1 MIRILLADD
10 HPIVREGLRALLET
24 QADFE
29 IIAEAANGGE
39 ALHLTSELQPDIIL
53 LDLEMPIMDGV
64 ETIRRL
70 RDFSRHRSHTIHII
84 VFTAF
89 DNDERIID
97 ALQAGANG
105 YLLKDA
111 PREEIFNAI
120 RVTMQG
126 GSLLQPIVAS
136 KLLRHMGQHGMP
148 QISAGRAV
156 SPKDQTQTSSLLG
169 TNPHRQR
176 GFDSTAAQSGGVQG
190 AGMHRYRVPP
200 IETLTERELEVLHL
214 LAQGMPNKEIA
225 AQLTISER
233 TAKFHVSSIMGKL
246 GATNRTEAVS
256 LAAQKGLI
264 TLHS

>member
-10 HPIVREGLRALLET
+10 HPIVREGLRAVLET

-29 IIAEAANGGE
+29 VIAEAANGEE
-39 ALHLTSELQPDIIL
+39 AKRMVAELKPDIL
-53 LDLEMPIMDGV
+53 LIDLEMPVVDGV
-64 ETIRRL
+64 ETIRAL
-70 RDFSRHRSHTIHII
+70 RNLEVAPRTI

-89 DNDERIID
+89 DNDERIIH
-97 ALQAGANG
+97 AVQAGANG
-105 YLLKDA
+105 YLLKGA
-111 PREEIFNAI
+111 PRDEIFNAI

-136 KLLRHMGQHGMP
+136 KLLRHMGQLP
-148 QISAGRAV
+148 QNASG
-156 SPKDQTQTSSLLG
+156 SS
-169 TNPHRQR
+169 TPNSN
-176 GFDSTAAQSGGVQG
+176 FSGLP
-190 AGMHRYRVPP
+190 M
-200 IETLTERELEVLHL
+200 ETLTERELEVLNL

-225 AQLTISER
+225 SHLVISER

-264 TLHS
+264 TLRA

>member
-24 QADFE
+24 QPDFE
-29 IIAEAANGGE
+29 IIAEAANGDE
-39 ALHLTSELQPDIIL
+39 TLRLTSELQPDIIL
-53 LDLEMPIMDGV
+53 LDLEMPLMDGV
-64 ETIRRL
+64 EAIRRL
-70 RDFSRHRSHTIHII
+70 RRHISSPHTIHII

-111 PREEIFNAI
+111 PREDIFNAI

-136 KLLRHMGQHGMP
+136 KLLRHMGQHGLSP
-148 QISAGRAV
+148 QEAAARIASHSTPPSAPAGTGV
-156 SPKDQTQTSSLLG
+156 SSY
-169 TNPHRQR
+169 R
-176 GFDSTAAQSGGVQG
+176 GPSVE
-190 AGMHRYRVPP
+190 V
-200 IETLTERELEVLHL
+200 LTERELEVLRL

-225 AQLTISER
+225 AQLVISER

-246 GATNRTEAVS
+246 GATNRTEAVA
-256 LAAQKGLI
+256 LAAQRGLI
-264 TLHS
+264 TLRS

>member
-10 HPIVREGLRALLET
+10 HPIVREGLRAVLET
-24 QADFE
+24 QPDFE
-29 IIAEAANGGE
+29 VIGSPEQAASGDE
-39 ALHLTSELQPDIIL
+39 ALRLALELQPDILL
-53 LDLEMPIMDGV
+53 LDLEMPVMDGV

-70 RDFSRHRSHTIHII
+70 RQHPRYGEGFHPRII

-89 DNDERIID
+89 DNDERIIA
-97 ALQAGANG
+97 ALEAGANG
-105 YLLKDA
+105 YLLKGA
-111 PREEIFNAI
+111 PREDIFNAI

-126 GSLLQPIVAS
+126 GSLLQPVIAS
-136 KLLRHMGQHGMP
+136 KLLRHVGQQH
-148 QISAGRAV
+148 
-156 SPKDQTQTSSLLG
+156 TSS
-169 TNPHRQR
+169 
-176 GFDSTAAQSGGVQG
+176 
-190 AGMHRYRVPP
+190 PP
-200 IETLTERELEVLHL
+200 APLHSASYETLTERELEVLDL

-225 AQLTISER
+225 AHLTISER

>member
-10 HPIVREGLRALLET
+10 HPIVREGLRAVLET
-24 QADFE
+24 QPDFE
-29 IIAEAANGGE
+29 VVGTPQQAASGDE
-39 ALHLTSELQPDIIL
+39 ALRLALELRPDILL
-53 LDLEMPIMDGV
+53 LDLEMPVMDGV

-70 RDFSRHRSHTIHII
+70 RQQSQQSQPGISRDRQASPRII

-89 DNDERIID
+89 DNDERIIA
-97 ALQAGANG
+97 ALEAGANG
-105 YLLKDA
+105 YLLKGA

-126 GSLLQPIVAS
+126 GSLLQPLIAS
-136 KLLRHMGQHGMP
+136 KLLRHVGQY
-148 QISAGRAV
+148 SERTTTT
-156 SPKDQTQTSSLLG
+156 SPALLE
-169 TNPHRQR
+169 P
-176 GFDSTAAQSGGVQG
+176 
-190 AGMHRYRVPP
+190 
-200 IETLTERELEVLHL
+200 LTERELEVLAL

-225 AQLTISER
+225 ARLVISER

>member
-24 QADFE
+24 QTDFK
-29 IIAEAANGGE
+29 IIAEAANGEE
-39 ALHLTSELQPDIIL
+39 ALHLTAQLQPDIIL
-53 LDLEMPIMDGV
+53 LDLEMPLMDGV
-64 ETIRRL
+64 AAIRRL
-70 RDFSRHRSHTIHII
+70 RQLSSRTTASSAAPLMHTIHII

-111 PREEIFNAI
+111 PRDDIFNAI

-136 KLLRHMGQHGMP
+136 KLLRHMGQHAMSP
-148 QISAGRAV
+148 QEAAARIASSHH
-156 SPKDQTQTSSLLG
+156 SPSTS
-169 TNPHRQR
+169 T
-176 GFDSTAAQSGGVQG
+176 V
-190 AGMHRYRVPP
+190 VPLYKGP
-200 IETLTERELEVLHL
+200 SVETLTERELEVLHL

-256 LAAQKGLI
+256 LAAQRGLI

>member
-10 HPIVREGLRALLET
+10 HPIVREGLRAVLET
-24 QADFE
+24 QPDFE
-29 IIAEAANGGE
+29 IIGTPEQAANGDE
-39 ALHLTSELQPDIIL
+39 ALHLALELQPDILL
-53 LDLEMPIMDGV
+53 LDLEMPVMDGV

-70 RDFSRHRSHTIHII
+70 RQHLRMHPSKGDLVRPRVI

-89 DNDERIID
+89 DNDERIIA
-97 ALQAGANG
+97 ALEAGANG
-105 YLLKDA
+105 YLLKGA
-111 PREEIFNAI
+111 PREDIFNAI

-126 GSLLQPIVAS
+126 GSLLQPVIAS
-136 KLLRHMGQHGMP
+136 KLLRHVGQ
-148 QISAGRAV
+148 QNTSRSAD
-156 SPKDQTQTSSLLG
+156 SLHSTS
-169 TNPHRQR
+169 
-176 GFDSTAAQSGGVQG
+176 
-190 AGMHRYRVPP
+190 Y
-200 IETLTERELEVLHL
+200 ETLTERELEVLAL

-225 AQLTISER
+225 AHLTISER

>member
-10 HPIVREGLRALLET
+10 HPIVREGLRAVLET
-24 QADFE
+24 QPDFE
-29 IIAEAANGGE
+29 VVGTPQQAANGDE
-39 ALHLTSELQPDIIL
+39 ALRLALELAPDILL
-53 LDLEMPIMDGV
+53 LDLEMPVMDGV

-70 RDFSRHRSHTIHII
+70 QQQFRQSTLKGRQQCPRII

-89 DNDERIID
+89 DNDERIIA
-97 ALQAGANG
+97 ALEAGANG
-105 YLLKDA
+105 YLLKGA

-126 GSLLQPIVAS
+126 GSLLQPVIAS
-136 KLLRHMGQHGMP
+136 KLLRHMGQ
-148 QISAGRAV
+148 Q
-156 SPKDQTQTSSLLG
+156 
-169 TNPHRQR
+169 QR
-176 GFDSTAAQSGGVQG
+176 GRSSTEQPVMYEA
-190 AGMHRYRVPP
+190 
-200 IETLTERELEVLHL
+200 LTEREIEVLAL

-225 AQLTISER
+225 AHLTISER

-264 TLHS
+264 TLRS